1 MNLREAKK
9 KEDEGEDPKKKKK
22 KVMESQIDIMKQR
35 AKKNREAL
43 NY

>member
-9 KEDEGEDPKKKKK
+9 KEDEGEEPKKKKK